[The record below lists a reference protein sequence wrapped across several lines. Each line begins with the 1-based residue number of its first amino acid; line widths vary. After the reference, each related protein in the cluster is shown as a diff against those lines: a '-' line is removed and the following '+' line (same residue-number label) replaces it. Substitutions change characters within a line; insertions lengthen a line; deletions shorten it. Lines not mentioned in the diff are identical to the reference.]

1 MPRKRHTPEE
11 IIHKL
16 RDAELA
22 LAKGAPNGDAG
33 HQFGVTEQTYY
44 RWRKEYGGMQVD
56 QAKRLKDLERENA
69 RLKRLLAAGGKR
81 RSVGRIAGEC
91 PLAIQFGGAA
101 HPSPSAALVQRA
113 PDPWR
118 RCILGIP
125 EQRRRRSNRRRR
137 RGSGPRTAFSGETA
151 PSSAHLGY
159 DRCMKSPHRHALI
172 LAVVACLGFASFS
185 YARSHFAQDVGTCAE
200 DRDGCECFAPDVCG
214 DREVVCPAGPDCF
227 MPEDCIDRTVVCP
240 PSAPQGT
247 AQ

>member
-137 RGSGPRTAFSGETA
+137 RGSGPCTAFSGGTGVSSANCSSVSVGRNGRVGAAQGPAQRYREGQVGLVGCWAVAVSFAGAALLLTA
-151 PSSAHLGY
+151 PVLVPVLLVTALAFLVFRRGGF
-159 DRCMKSPHRHALI
+159 PRH
-172 LAVVACLGFASFS
+172 
-185 YARSHFAQDVGTCAE
+185 
-200 DRDGCECFAPDVCG
+200 
-214 DREVVCPAGPDCF
+214 
-227 MPEDCIDRTVVCP
+227 IDII
-240 PSAPQGT
+240 
-247 AQ
+247 